1 MTDQIDIV
9 YTWCSSSDSVWNAK
23 RRAAAEKCSS
33 AGLGNAECRFADNDE
48 LRFSLRSVEKF
59 APWFRRVFLVVDDD
73 ISLPGWLNDRADGL
87 TVVRLSEIMEPWML
101 PCFSSDSIEHR
112 LARIRGLS
120 EKFVYSN
127 DDCFF
132 NRATSP
138 DFFFASDGYPYFRFG
153 AKRRRSWYDAN
164 NAEYVSMLGNADEL
178 LMRRYGGS
186 SAATKVIG
194 RLPHHNMDA
203 YRRSDLLAA
212 YDEFAKEIEKGFA
225 TPFRDD
231 TKVQRV
237 VYAGYSLA
245 VGHGHFRRATF
256 NTSSRRTLLRRLL
269 PSRADTLQ
277 IKSGEWKRGPE
288 LLAIFNPNLFC
299 FNDAVGVDGSDH
311 EFLRR
316 YLGERFPGKSRYEKE
331 TD

>member
-1 MTDQIDIV
+1 MADQIDIV

-48 LRFSLRSVEKF
+48 LRFSLRSVERF

-120 EKFVYSN
+120 ERFVYSN

-132 NRATSP
+132 NRMTSP

-153 AKRRRSWYDAN
+153 AKRRRGWYDAN
-164 NAEYVSMLGNADEL
+164 NAEYISMLGNADRL
-178 LMRRYGGS
+178 LAERYGPGS
-186 SAATKVIG
+186 PAAAVIN

-203 YRRSDLLAA
+203 YRKSDLLAA
-212 YDEFAKEIEKGFA
+212 YEEFKVEIEKGFA
-225 TPFRDD
+225 TPFRDEL
-231 TKVQRV
+231 KVQRSL
-237 VYAGYSLA
+237 YAGYALA

-256 NTSSRRTLLRRLL
+256 NTASDRTLLRRLL
-269 PSRADTLQ
+269 PCRADSFQ
-277 IKSGEWKRGPE
+277 VKGGEWKRGPE
-288 LLAIFNPNLFC
+288 LLAVFNPHLFC
-299 FNDAVGVDGSDH
+299 VNDAVGVDESDH
-311 EFLRR
+311 EFIRR
-316 YLGERFPGKSRYEKE
+316 YLGGRFPGKSRYEK
-331 TD
+331 